1 MTNKQNLNNFYNM
14 KIKSLLLSAMAI
26 ATAFVSCQ
34 KDGGLTNQ
42 PASVS
47 LDVKELTF
55 ETPGTKTVSLT
66 VNRNW
71 EAEIPAS
78 ATWLAVNPAKGEGSA
93 DAQTIEITVSGENTG
108 NDRSA
113 TIAFR
118 IVGGRAELKVTQKG
132 DQGAIV
138 EGDGTLERPYSIAQ
152 IYKLTK
158 DGPIPTKE
166 VYIKGVVTA
175 LTEFGGSY
183 GNYTYDLSDDATRSN
198 WYTIYRGYYIGG
210 EKFTSAGQLNMGDVV
225 VVYGQPVYYNN
236 KTPEFTNGSKIITI
250 NGSDKP
256 SAGFGVSATAL
267 SAQGSE
273 TSAKFS
279 VSASSDVAWTA
290 KTNNASYTCSP
301 ASGKGSADV
310 TVNFPANTAS
320 SDVTVVIT
328 VSTDADVPVKSHE
341 ITLTHKAAD
350 AAGVVTVSADKE
362 YLAANMNGNVGDT
375 GVITYTNST
384 GKYDG
389 SVTELRIYKG
399 KVLSITATSGYTIT
413 EVILTCTAGENTK
426 QGFYTTPSNLS
437 VGAGATAVG
446 TVADKVATISVTG
459 NTSKVEYTATEN
471 QMRVTNMIVKY
482 KAL

>member
-1 MTNKQNLNNFYNM
+1 M

-34 KDGGLTNQ
+34 KDGDLTNQ

-55 ETPGTKTVSLT
+55 EAAANQTKTVSLT

-71 EAEIPAS
+71 EAEVPAS

-93 DAQTIEITVSGENTG
+93 DAQTIEITVSDENKG

-132 DQGAIV
+132 EQGAIV
-138 EGDGTLERPYSIAQ
+138 EGDGSLENPYSIAQ

-158 DGPIPTKE
+158 EGPIPTKE
-166 VYIKGVVTA
+166 VYIKGVVT
-175 LTEFGGSY
+175 LLGEFGGAQY

-198 WYTIYRGYYIGG
+198 WYTIFRGKYIGG

-225 VVYGQPVYYNN
+225 VVYGKPIYYNN
-236 KTPEFTNGSKIITI
+236 QTPEFEAGSKIITI

-256 SAGFGVSATAL
+256 SAGFAVSVTAL

-279 VSASSDVAWTA
+279 VSASEGVAWTA
-290 KTNNASYTCSP
+290 TTNNASYTCSP
-301 ASGKGSADV
+301 ASGEGSSDV

-350 AAGVVTVSADKE
+350 AAGVVSVSADKE

-399 KVLSITATSGYTIT
+399 KVLSINATSGYTIT

-437 VGAGATAVG
+437 VDAGATAVG

>member
-1 MTNKQNLNNFYNM
+1 M

-34 KDGGLTNQ
+34 KDGDLTNQ

-55 ETPGTKTVSLT
+55 EAAANQTKTVSLT

-93 DAQTIEITVSGENTG
+93 DAQTIEITVSDENKG

-132 DQGAIV
+132 EQGAIV
-138 EGDGTLERPYSIAQ
+138 EGDGSLENPYSIAQ

-158 DGPIPTKE
+158 DGPIPTTE
-166 VYIKGVVTA
+166 VYIKGVVT
-175 LTEFGGSY
+175 LLGEFGGATY

-198 WYTIYRGYYIGG
+198 WYTIYRGKYIGG

-225 VVYGQPVYYNN
+225 VVYGKPIYYNN
-236 KTPEFTNGSKIITI
+236 QTPEFEAGSKIITI

-256 SAGFGVSATAL
+256 SAGFAVSATAL

-279 VSASSDVAWTA
+279 VSASADVAWTA

-301 ASGKGSADV
+301 ASGNGSADV
-310 TVNFPANTAS
+310 TVNFPANAAS

-328 VSTDADVPVKSHE
+328 VSTEADVPVKSHE

-350 AAGVVTVSADKE
+350 AAGVVSVSANQE

-399 KVLSITATSGYTIT
+399 KVLSINATSGYTIT

-437 VGAGATAVG
+437 VDAGATAVG

>member
-1 MTNKQNLNNFYNM
+1 M

-34 KDGGLTNQ
+34 KDGDLTNQ

-55 ETPGTKTVSLT
+55 EATANQTKTVSLT

-93 DAQTIEITVSGENTG
+93 DAQTIEITVSDENKG

-138 EGDGTLERPYSIAQ
+138 EGDGSLENPYSIAQ

-175 LTEFGGSY
+175 LTEFGGSF

-225 VVYGQPVYYNN
+225 VVYGKPIYYNS
-236 KTPEFTNGSKIITI
+236 KTPEFEAGSKIITI

-279 VSASSDVAWTA
+279 VSASEGVAWTA

-301 ASGKGSADV
+301 ASGNGSADV

-328 VSTDADVPVKSHE
+328 VSTEADVPVKSHE

-350 AAGVVTVSADKE
+350 AAGVVSVSADQE
-362 YLAANMNGNVGDT
+362 YLAANQNGNVGDT
-375 GVITYTNST
+375 GVISYTNPSDYGT
-384 GKYDG
+384 NT
-389 SVTELRIYKG
+389 VTELRIYKG
-399 KVLSITATSGYTIT
+399 QKLTITATSGYTIT

-437 VGAGATAVG
+437 VDAGATAVG